1 MSGKIILSVGMPRAG
16 SGWYYNL
23 THDLLVAAGFQDARR
38 IRERFRLGEILT
50 EVNLNIGALT
60 LRRLLMVLLPAMLGN
75 TFAIKT
81 HAGPTPPAL
90 FLIRKGLITPTY
102 IYRDPRDALLS
113 AYEYGQRARENHRE
127 NAFARLETVEQ
138 ALDFMR
144 AYVRISESWLACD
157 HALHVRYEDYLEDYD
172 SEVLRLA
179 AFLELPVNAPELSS
193 VFDTYRPERGSPDQK
208 GWHLSK
214 GRIGRFREAFNDR
227 QKDMFAQVFGTYLEK
242 TGYS

>member
-1 MSGKIILSVGMPRAG
+1 MTGKIILSVGMPRAG

-38 IRERFRLGEILT
+38 IRERFHLGGILT

-60 LRRLLMVLLPAMLGN
+60 LRRMLMVLPPAMLGN

-90 FLIRKGLITPTY
+90 FLVRRGLVKPTY

-113 AYEYGQRARENHRE
+113 AYEYGRRARENHRE

-144 AYVRISESWLACD
+144 AYVHISEAWLACD
-157 HALHVRYEDYLEDYD
+157 RALHVRYEDYLKDYD
-172 SEVLRLA
+172 SQALRLA
-179 AFLELPVNAPELSS
+179 VFLGLQGNTPELSQ
-193 VFDTYRPERGSPDQK
+193 VFDRYRPERGSPDQK

-214 GRIGRFREAFNDR
+214 GKIGRFREVFNDR
-227 QKDMFAQVFGTYLEK
+227 QKDMFVQVFGTYLEK